1 MENLWGKGALQCSK
15 LRYNKAGRGEAIPQ
29 CEATKKMG
37 SKVKATYHLWS
48 FVCICWLATFVPI
61 CTAMSLLLVALWET

>member
-1 MENLWGKGALQCSK
+1 MANLQGKGALQRRR

-29 CEATKKMG
+29 CEATKKTG
-37 SKVKATYHLWS
+37 SKVKATCHLWS
-48 FVCICWLATFVPI
+48 FVCICRLATFVPI